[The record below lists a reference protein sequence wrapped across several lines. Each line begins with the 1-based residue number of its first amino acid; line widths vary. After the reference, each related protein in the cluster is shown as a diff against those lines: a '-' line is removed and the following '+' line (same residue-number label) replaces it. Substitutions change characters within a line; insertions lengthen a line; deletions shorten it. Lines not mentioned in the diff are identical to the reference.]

1 MEEDL
6 QEVEATFEA
15 QTTSFALMERVVW
28 EYQRRMQQSL
38 REIGLGL
45 REHQALSGIR
55 RAGHLRQARLADRCF
70 VSRQRMH
77 RVVRVLERNGL
88 VKTWSDPERRD
99 VRVILTDEGKRVL
112 SEADAAVARLH
123 SGILRRFGV
132 QHQAALTT
140 LLRQVEVALRLWA
153 TSPDLFD
160 D

>member
-6 QEVEATFEA
+6 QEIEATLEA

-28 EYQRRMQQSL
+28 EYQRRMAQSL

-77 RVVRVLERNGL
+77 RVVRVLERHGL

-123 SGILRRFGV
+123 SGVLRRFGV
-132 QHQAALTT
+132 QHQAAMTT
-140 LLRQVEVALRLWA
+140 LLGQAEVALRLWT